1 MNPVEKF
8 IPVCLRV
15 FVLEPVLRR
24 NIWWYPFGIILIR
37 HVLLVLLPPLV
48 KVDPEPRNL
57 RKWEMVWLIP
67 SPWLIFYQPTLT
79 RSSPPLAHV
88 AKNEITSKKMVFGII
103 WTSYSGRGTCGMYG
117 MDIQRNI
124 FRNQYVPLS
133 LVCFEIEK
141 FWWRLPLPNG
151 ARIALT
157 NEAGNRCC
165 TEKMLLTPIGPK
177 AILWLISL

>member
-88 AKNEITSKKMVFGII
+88 YLYPYQMGGSSFGTHLRNDKFERYHSKGTRALATSPTLYMEGL
-103 WTSYSGRGTCGMYG
+103 G
-117 MDIQRNI
+117 
-124 FRNQYVPLS
+124 
-133 LVCFEIEK
+133 
-141 FWWRLPLPNG
+141 WRDK
-151 ARIALT
+151 IV
-157 NEAGNRCC
+157 
-165 TEKMLLTPIGPK
+165 
-177 AILWLISL
+177 ISPSIDRQ